1 MYTSMLYNIFV
12 CLVAGFSGIVVFAK
26 IINVR
31 KEKSVGYGRGVD
43 YFLLSFGI
51 LWILV
56 ATRIFFVWL
65 GYPDLDWA
73 MWRYVVGPLT
83 YIHILPLFYFYGSL
97 FFNKKQYRIIF
108 SSIFSII
115 TLFAVAALFM
125 HGFELAETTYWGT
138 KYNANELTHQIFT
151 YGMFVPA
158 LICVVTE
165 LLRRALIYRKGKKFS
180 DKQLLGINSALLI
193 YALVAVF
200 DGLAIASGWTLLL
213 VRIGIMVSAL
223 IIYFFI
229 TEEEI

>member
-1 MYTSMLYNIFV
+1 MLYNIFV
-12 CLVAGFSGIVVFAK
+12 CFVAGFSGLVVFAK

-31 KEKSVGYGRGVD
+31 KEKSVPYSRGVD

-56 ATRIFFVWL
+56 GIRILFVWL
-65 GYPDLDWA
+65 GYPNLDRA
-73 MWRYVVGPLT
+73 MWHYIVGPLT
-83 YIHILPLFYFYGSL
+83 YIHILPLFYFYGFL
-97 FFNKKQYRIIF
+97 FFKKNQHRIAFTGVF
-108 SSIFSII
+108 SFFTI
-115 TLFAVAALFM
+115 LAVAALFIY
-125 HGFELAETTYWGT
+125 GFELAETTHWGT
-138 KYNANELTHQIFT
+138 KYNANDLTHKIFI
-151 YGMFVPA
+151 YGMFVPS
-158 LICVVTE
+158 
-165 LLRRALIYRKGKKFS
+165 LLCIFVEMFRRIKIYKKEKMFD

-223 IIYFFI
+223 VIYFFI